1 MAMENVKD
9 AEYRKALVER
19 FLDCDTTVEEERVLA
34 RFYHQCRRHGTVPS
48 DEREVCEIVL
58 ATVPVGRG
66 DTFGRLRMARRRK
79 MAAILA
85 AAVVVAACAMTFVL
99 GLTHKGGEVAIAAA
113 DTDSVQNVC
122 HGVVSAD
129 VRMPKVASSS
139 DYALK
144 PNRQKAATAMARTSS
159 ETCRPV
165 SRQYASDH
173 ENAAMDVK
181 AVYDIAVTTLHDA
194 SFIRVER
201 KGDAALVSAVWSDG
215 SNRRFVADLSD
226 DGGSLSLME
235 I

>member
-1 MAMENVKD
+1 MAMKKVKD

-19 FLDCDTTVEEERVLA
+19 FLDCDTTVDEERVLA
-34 RFYHQCRRHGTVPS
+34 RFYHQCRRHGTVPPG
-48 DEREVCEIVL
+48 EREVCEIVL

-66 DTFGRLRMARRRK
+66 GTFGRLRMARRRK

-113 DTDSVQNVC
+113 DTDSVQNV
-122 HGVVSAD
+122 VSAD
-129 VRMPKVASSS
+129 ARMPKAASSS
-139 DYALK
+139 DYVLK
-144 PNRQKAATAMARTSS
+144 PNRQKAMTAMARTSS
-159 ETCRPV
+159 ATCRPV

-215 SNRRFVADLSD
+215 SNRRFVANLSD